1 MPEVPEGECGDQ
13 VSSHRQP
20 EGMRTF
26 NEFQAAG
33 EGIATNILSDRLER
47 LEEAGILRKQQ
58 DPSDRRRFL
67 YSLTAKG
74 LDLAPLLVEL
84 VLWSSTYGETDA
96 PRAAVK
102 EMRERRTKFLRR
114 IRSRGMGTATAD

>member
-1 MPEVPEGECGDQ
+1 
-13 VSSHRQP
+13 
-20 EGMRTF
+20 MRTF